1 MKKITLVFFAL
12 FSCAIFSQE
21 QVGNRAGT
29 IFYSSV
35 DKSDTSYSIYVDLF
49 EPEGT
54 KYIEAELYDDNDI
67 KLSSTIV
74 ELIKEDNHFYIAN
87 EENGTKDKVTPE
99 DINLKLARNSN
110 SNNHS
115 YPKVKVILLNE
126 NYAVVDFSQKIFY

>member
-12 FSCAIFSQE
+12 LSCAIFSQE

-29 IFYSSV
+29 VFYSSV

-54 KYIEAELYDDNDI
+54 KYIEAELYDDNDV

-99 DINLKLARNSN
+99 DINLKLASI
-110 SNNHS
+110 SNNYS